1 MKKSQPEKQ
10 IENAILD
17 YLLMVDGMFWKAQN
31 VGIYDPRKG
40 TFRRPGK
47 YHKAGV
53 ADILGIIRGRFVAIE
68 VKTKTG
74 RLSKSQAKFLD
85 EVRLNGGIAFVARSV
100 EECDEQLRSYFP
112 KRTSTSKIHR
122 PKL

>member
-1 MKKSQPEKQ
+1 MKKSQPEKV

-17 YLLMVDGMFWKAQN
+17 YLLMVEGVFWKNQN
-31 VGIYDPRKG
+31 VGIYDARKG

-74 RLSKSQAKFLD
+74 RLSKSQAKFL
-85 EVRLNGGIAFVARSV
+85 EEIQEHGGIAFVARSV
-100 EECDEQLRSYFP
+100 QEVDEKLRHYFP
-112 KRTSTSKIHR
+112 KRTSTTKTHID
-122 PKL
+122 

>member
-1 MKKSQPEKQ
+1 MKKSQPEKV

-17 YLLMVDGMFWKAQN
+17 YLLMIEGMFWKAQN

-40 TFRRPGK
+40 TFRKTSK

-74 RLSKSQAKFLD
+74 RLSKSQAKFLQD
-85 EVRLNGGIAFVARSV
+85 VKDNGGIAFVARSV
-100 EECDEQLRSYFP
+100 NECDEKLRSYFP
-112 KRTSTSKIHR
+112 KRASTSKLH
-122 PKL
+122 